1 MLLAAGVEFAWGENS
16 AASRALKQSLA
27 LFDCTV
33 PPRLDNALMPKLPAI
48 VSLMFALAAAHAQ
61 VLVDGRVTTP
71 RWPGATETIPLPTVY
86 CIASLDGGAHES
98 SAFRTWETEPPGWFR
113 VSGAA
118 GNYTLLFTQPAH
130 FMRPHILNN
139 VFTRADEKILGLRV
153 TPQFDFC
160 SFSEKEWDTKPAT
173 DYFQTFVARG
183 RSVTAIGFKLASDG
197 VDGAGPNKQNLL
209 ASVHRRSDG
218 TPDKWPQVGPAV
230 PVLEVDS
237 GGPKNYVWS
246 AGWNS
251 GEVPLTPGE
260 TYTVHLCAETPGN
273 GFQGF
278 WRKVEGAAPKC
289 FRIGK
294 DGDAAFQDRQLWMAV
309 SADGDG
315 LVIPYNKRVQK
326 SFGQFGGMAK
336 RWSQTYV
343 AQGRSLAGAVLY
355 AAVSGAQPPL
365 ARQRATV
372 RVRHG
377 APDGPRVGIEKLAIG
392 NGNYTGD
399 ASWGVFAVAFAPGE
413 VPLTPGDIYAIEF
426 ESIENEETLRGFVN
440 IKKQA
445 SDGRAAFNPYRKHVR
460 DDYAAGTSFKNGTE
474 KQDFDLDMQVIEYEF
489 GAAIHSHRVGDDV
502 RSLNLSAGGKL
513 ETPYVVSYAARV
525 ATNLLRN
532 GSMDDGAFD
541 EDPAPFATKLRNEV
555 LPNGDLAEWKPFAIE
570 TAMLAHLSGESKEN
584 FARVLG
590 PKRIDGGWSQRVT
603 GLSRFESYEL
613 TGRVRSS
620 YPLTFEH
627 RAEIGYDPTGQDTD
641 PKAPTIFWTAHPK
654 VHGVWETFTS
664 EPIRP
669 ATNSISV
676 WLRARSTGT
685 EFPFKADF
693 DDLSL
698 HRIRTAPPEVHGVR
712 DE

>member
-1 MLLAAGVEFAWGENS
+1 
-16 AASRALKQSLA
+16 
-27 LFDCTV
+27 
-33 PPRLDNALMPKLPAI
+33 MPKLPVLA
-48 VSLMFALAAAHAQ
+48 SLACALAVHAQ
-61 VLVDGRVTTP
+61 VLIDGRVTTP
-71 RWPGATETIPLPTVY
+71 RWPGATETIPLPNVL
-86 CIASLDGGAHES
+86 CVASLDGGAHEP

-118 GNYTLLFTQPAH
+118 GNYTLLFAQPAH
-130 FMRPHILNN
+130 FMRPRVLNN

-153 TPQFDFC
+153 TPQFDFY
-160 SFSEKEWDTKPAT
+160 SFWEKEWDTKPAT
-173 DYFQTFVARG
+173 DYFQTFIARG

-197 VDGAGPNKQNLL
+197 VDGAGPKNQNLL
-209 ASVHRRSDG
+209 VSIHRRGAG
-218 TPDKWPQVGPAV
+218 TPDQWPQVGPTV

-260 TYTVHLCAETPGN
+260 TYAVHLRAETPGN
-273 GFQGF
+273 GFQAF
-278 WRKVEGAAPKC
+278 WRKADGDAPKC
-289 FRIGK
+289 FRVGK
-294 DGDAAFQDRQLWMAV
+294 DGDTAFQDRQLWMAV

-326 SFGQFGGMAK
+326 QFGTFAGSAP

-372 RVRHG
+372 RVRRG
-377 APDGPRVGIEKLAIG
+377 GPDGSRIGIEKLAIG

-413 VPLTPGDIYAIEF
+413 VPLTPGETYALEF

-440 IKKQA
+440 IKKQV
-445 SDGRAAFNPYRKHVR
+445 SDGRAAFNPYRKHAR
-460 DDYAAGTSFKNGTE
+460 DSYEAGTSFKNGTE
-474 KQDFDLDMQVIEYEF
+474 KQDFDLDMQVIEYESL
-489 GAAIHSHRVGDDV
+489 GAPASSRLAHQNE
-502 RSLNLSAGGKL
+502 LAGKMPAL
-513 ETPYVVSYAARV
+513 PAD
-525 ATNLLRN
+525 ATNFLRN
-532 GSMDDGAFD
+532 ASMDDGAFD
-541 EDPAPFATKLRNEV
+541 EDPAPFATKLPAGAKTQGEI
-555 LPNGDLAEWKPFAIE
+555 AEWKSFTTEPA
-570 TAMLAHLSGESKEN
+570 TLLAHLTGEPKEN

-590 PKRIDGGWSQRVT
+590 PKRVDGGWSQRVS
-603 GLSRFESYEL
+603 GLSRFETYQL

-627 RAEIGYDPTGQDTD
+627 RIEVGYDATGQDTD
-641 PKAPTIFWTAHPK
+641 PKAPTIVWTAHPK
-654 VHGVWETFTS
+654 VRGVWESFAS

-676 WLRARSTGT
+676 WLRARSTGA

-698 HRIRTAPPEVHGVR
+698 RRVRTEL
-712 DE
+712 